1 MASLIWKSIFVV
13 LAAELFLTLLLVV
26 PIPSKIAARC
36 AGFFSPINNRIT
48 RFFLQ
53 RLKAKTKIPLLFLG
67 VGLGMALAESLYT
80 HQQILERIEEE
91 REFENGGGD
100 GLGHHHKRYS
110 TTSYIDNYFYPGLN
124 IKERRYKS
132 ERNMYLA
139 GFALTL
145 LFVIGRIATLLKES
159 VELHQEAE
167 RLEKVLSASSS
178 KAAKS
183 KK

>member
-48 RFFLQ
+48 RFVLR

-91 REFENGGGD
+91 RDFENGGGD
-100 GLGHHHKRYS
+100 GDHHKRYS

-124 IKERRYKS
+124 TKERRYKS
-132 ERNMYLA
+132 ERNIYLA
-139 GFALTL
+139 SFALTL

-167 RLEKVLSASSS
+167 RLEKALSASSS